1 MDEIQEV
8 DIRIKQIGE
17 RIKEL
22 RVEKGYSSYEFFAW
36 DNSMS
41 RVQYYKMEAGSNIT
55 IKSLLKVIDAHGITL
70 QEFFNGISNET
81 VKTIQK
87 KPD

>member
-81 VKTIQK
+81 VKPIEK